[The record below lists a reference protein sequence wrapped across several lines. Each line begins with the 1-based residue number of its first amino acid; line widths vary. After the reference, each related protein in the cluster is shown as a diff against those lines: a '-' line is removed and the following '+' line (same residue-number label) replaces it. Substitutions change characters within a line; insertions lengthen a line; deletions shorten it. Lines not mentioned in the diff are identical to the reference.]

1 MPHSTHFHSQYLAHQ
16 NTLEGLDDDA
26 LAKSLAT
33 ARSRHAS
40 ESIFDIDT
48 PQGRVRL
55 KVTNL
60 MVVEIVDNNIGVID
74 PGGQSCQ
81 FCSST
86 GRLSPRRPNVDL
98 NRRDSGAKRDS
109 QPPRRPPSR
118 QTPTAVAGNVESTS
132 RLCWRLRKRMLC
144 EKKRNN
150 WVRGE
155 AYWGWRSSD
164 PNLQA
169 G

>member
-1 MPHSTHFHSQYLAHQ
+1 V
-16 NTLEGLDDDA
+16 EGLDDDA

-109 QPPRRPPSR
+109 QPPASSKRTDVNSLRGQRRVPKSSLLVPEEAHAMR
-118 QTPTAVAGNVESTS
+118 QKT
-132 RLCWRLRKRMLC
+132 
-144 EKKRNN
+144 
-150 WVRGE
+150 
-155 AYWGWRSSD
+155 
-164 PNLQA
+164 
-169 G
+169 